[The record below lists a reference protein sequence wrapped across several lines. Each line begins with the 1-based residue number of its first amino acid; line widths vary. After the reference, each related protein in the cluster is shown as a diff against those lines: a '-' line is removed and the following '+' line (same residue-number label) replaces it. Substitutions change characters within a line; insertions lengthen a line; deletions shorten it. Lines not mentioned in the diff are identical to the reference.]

1 MYKIYVDN
9 ELIWTNATPD
19 AGITSAK
26 ISLQTNSEQS
36 FEYTVAKDYPAY
48 NKYRM
53 MTSVIDIYQDNET
66 DPIFEGRPIKEA
78 VDFYGT
84 KTITCEGALGYL
96 NDSIQRPHDYTG
108 QSISSILKALL
119 DVHNQQVEDYKKIY
133 LGNVTVVDTTD
144 EKIYSGGISSST
156 TTNYYNLYPTN
167 SDTTGTSGTTLTT
180 DYVSTYEAIT
190 NLLVN
195 NLAGYLN
202 IRYED
207 GKKYLDYLK
216 EYLPNEGQTILFG
229 SNMLDL
235 SSTLDYT
242 NICTGVLP
250 LGYSQTSEANDS
262 GLYPSSSTTSTSE
275 NKLTITSVN
284 GGSDILWNT
293 DAVNNFGR
301 IIKKVEWSNA
311 KDANTLKEKANNYL
325 TNTQYDNLTL
335 DCKIVDL
342 HFVDKNVTPLHFLH
356 MVRVVSKPHGMDREF
371 PISSMEIDLMSPA
384 NDTVT
389 LGQAY
394 NSISGKMAGAET
406 SISSTRNDIS
416 NIQTTVNNNST
427 TNWTNITK
435 TNDNITLE
443 AHERQKSEDEL
454 HKKITSEY
462 DSALR
467 ITADSINATVS
478 ENQKKNDETFAS
490 YNSRINQTAHDIS
503 TEVSERQRGDDNLEI
518 SIASVAKQTPTS
530 FSLGFDKN
538 NGETNNVLTLT
549 YNVDNQEK
557 KAEIDLTTFVMTV
570 LQKATIKSGMLTY
583 ESTDGKNSSTLT
595 GYGLGSTGK
604 IWAHHFIASNN
615 PASTSSGGSGNEV
628 TLYGQR
634 RIMCGTDNPSG
645 DNGIVAKHTIYLD
658 SGGYDEN
665 GDKRDGIRFD
675 CDIFCGANNSMVA
688 TRKWVSEN
696 FKDGYIKKNAVGVN
710 TTIYGDGV
718 ESSYPTYAKMRDR
731 KNQLVGMVQDLRSEL
746 SEYKSSHSHSNS
758 EYNNK
763 TATVHTTISGAES
776 SYPTYASLQARK
788 NQLVDWVKDLRA
800 QVRNGCK
807 KGTTPVH

>member
-9 ELIWTNATPD
+9 ELIWANTTPD

-48 NKYRM
+48 NKYKM

-108 QSISSILKALL
+108 QSISNILKALL

-144 EKIYSGGISSST
+144 EKIYSGGTSSST

-190 NLLVN
+190 SLLVN

-250 LGYSQTSEANDS
+250 LGYSQTSEANDA

-301 IIKKVEWSNA
+301 IIKKVEWSNV

-443 AHERQKSEDEL
+443 AHERQKSENEL
-454 HKKITSEY
+454 HKNITSEY
-462 DSALR
+462 DAALK
-467 ITADSINATVS
+467 ITAREINSTVS

-503 TEVSERQRGDDNLEI
+503 TEVSERQRGDNDLET
-518 SIASVAKQTPTS
+518 SITSVRKQTPTE
-530 FSLGFDKN
+530 FSLGFKN
-538 NGETNNVLTLT
+538 NGETDNVLTLT

-557 KAEIDLTTFVMTV
+557 TAEINLTTFIMTV
-570 LQKATIKSGMLTY
+570 LQKATVKSGTLTY
-583 ESTDGKNSSTLT
+583 ESTDNKNSSTFTAL
-595 GYGLGSTGK
+595 GLGTTGK

-615 PASTSSGGSGNEV
+615 PASTSSNGSGNEV

-634 RIMCGTDNPSG
+634 RIMCGTDDPNG
-645 DNGIVAKHTIYLD
+645 DNGIDAKHTIWLD
-658 SGGYDEN
+658 SSGYDEN
-665 GDKRDGIRFD
+665 GSKRDGIRFD

-696 FKDGYIKKNAVGVN
+696 FKTGYIKKSDVGVDTYIN
-710 TTIYGDGV
+710 GCEGD
-718 ESSYPTYAKMRDR
+718 YTTYAKMKAR
-731 KNQLVGMVQDLRSEL
+731 KDQLVDMVNDLRRQL
-746 SEYKSSHSHSNS
+746 SDYKSSHKHSNT

-763 TATVHTTISGAES
+763 KATVNTTISGAES
-776 SYPTYASLQARK
+776 KYPTYASLQARK
-788 NQLVDWVKDLRA
+788 NQLVDWVSDLRA
-800 QVRNGCK
+800 QVRAGCK

>member
-9 ELIWTNATPD
+9 ELIWANTTPD

-48 NKYRM
+48 NKYKM

-96 NDSIQRPHDYTG
+96 NDSIQRPHNYTG
-108 QSISSILKALL
+108 QSISNILGALL
-119 DVHNQQVEDYKKIY
+119 DIHNQQVEDYKKIY

-144 EKIYSGGISSST
+144 EKIYSGGTSSST
-156 TTNYYNLYPTN
+156 TTDYYNLYPTN

-235 SSTLDYT
+235 SSTIDYT

-250 LGYSQTSEANDS
+250 LGYSQTSEANDA
-262 GLYPSSSTTSTSE
+262 GLYPSSSTTSISE

-301 IIKKVEWSNA
+301 IIKKVEWSNV

-389 LGQAY
+389 LGQTY
-394 NSISGKMAGAET
+394 NSISGKVAGAET

-435 TNDNITLE
+435 TNDDISIE
-443 AHERQKSEDEL
+443 AHARETADNNEAIAREAAIKVS
-454 HKKITSEY
+454 
-462 DSALR
+462 
-467 ITADSINATVS
+467 ADSIKTS
-478 ENQKKNDETFAS
+478 
-490 YNSRINQTAHDIS
+490 
-503 TEVSERQRGDDNLEI
+503 
-518 SIASVAKQTPTS
+518 AKQYTDGKLTNYTKLTQTPTNFNLS
-530 FSLGFDKN
+530 FNGTNTLDFSYNVNSGKVDQSVNIGDLKVSAANVDFTASNFSLDADKIDFSTRSKSINLNSSSKILVSSEDGF
-538 NGETNNVLTLT
+538 
-549 YNVDNQEK
+549 K
-557 KAEIDLTTFVMTV
+557 KIIDGHEYTVVSTKTFVGNGSKLLRDCIGKFLSDFYGITTDNGYLYIQKPV
-570 LQKATIKSGMLTY
+570 KLAYVSHGDKSDKFLRRNPNSYEVTYTDKATT
-583 ESTDGKNSSTLT
+583 
-595 GYGLGSTGK
+595 
-604 IWAHHFIASNN
+604 
-615 PASTSSGGSGNEV
+615 
-628 TLYGQR
+628 
-634 RIMCGTDNPSG
+634 
-645 DNGIVAKHTIYLD
+645 
-658 SGGYDEN
+658 
-665 GDKRDGIRFD
+665 
-675 CDIFCGANNSMVA
+675 
-688 TRKWVSEN
+688 
-696 FKDGYIKKNAVGVN
+696 
-710 TTIYGDGV
+710 
-718 ESSYPTYAKMRDR
+718 
-731 KNQLVGMVQDLRSEL
+731 
-746 SEYKSSHSHSNS
+746 
-758 EYNNK
+758 
-763 TATVHTTISGAES
+763 
-776 SYPTYASLQARK
+776 
-788 NQLVDWVKDLRA
+788 
-800 QVRNGCK
+800 
-807 KGTTPVH
+807 

>member
-1 MYKIYVDN
+1 MYKIYIDN
-9 ELIWTNATPD
+9 ELIWANTTPD

-26 ISLQTNSEQS
+26 ISLQTNNEQS

-48 NKYRM
+48 NKYKM

-108 QSISSILKALL
+108 QSISNILKALL
-119 DVHNQQVEDYKKIY
+119 DVHNQQVEEYKKIH
-133 LGNVTVVDTTD
+133 LGNITVVDTTD
-144 EKIYSGGISSST
+144 EKIYSGGTSSST

-250 LGYSQTSEANDS
+250 LGYSQTSEANDA

-301 IIKKVEWSNA
+301 IIKKVEWSNV

-389 LGQAY
+389 LGQTY

-416 NIQTTVNNNST
+416 NIQTTVNNNSI

-435 TNDNITLE
+435 TDQAITLE
-443 AHERQKSEDEL
+443 AHERQKSENEL
-454 HKKITSEY
+454 HEQITSEY
-462 DSALR
+462 DAALK
-467 ITADSINATVS
+467 ITAREINSTVS

-503 TEVSERQRGDDNLEI
+503 TEVSERQRGDDNLET
-518 SIASVAKQTPTS
+518 SITSVRKQTPTS
-530 FSLGFDKN
+530 FSLGFEN

-557 KAEIDLTTFVMTV
+557 KAEINLTNFIMTV
-570 LQKATIKSGMLTY
+570 LQKATVKSGMLTY
-583 ESTDGKNSSTLT
+583 ESTDNKNSSTFTAL
-595 GYGLGSTGK
+595 GLGTTGK

-615 PASTSSGGSGNEV
+615 PGSTSSSGSGNEV

-634 RIMCGTDNPSG
+634 RIMYGTDSPSG
-645 DNGIVAKHTIYLD
+645 DNGVNAKHTIYLD
-658 SGGYDEN
+658 SGGYDEK
-665 GDKRDGIRFD
+665 GEKRDGIRFD

-696 FKDGYIKKNAVGVN
+696 FKDGYIKKNAVGVDTYIN
-710 TTIYGDGV
+710 GCEG
-718 ESSYPTYAKMRDR
+718 SYTTYAKMKARKDQLRD
-731 KNQLVGMVQDLRSEL
+731 QLAD
-746 SEYKSSHSHSNS
+746 YKSSHSYSNS
-758 EYNNK
+758 EYHNK
-763 TATVHTTISGAES
+763 KATVNTTISGAES
-776 SYPTYASLQARK
+776 KYPTYAELRDRK
-788 NQLVDWVKDLRA
+788 NQLVDWVQDLRA
-800 QVRNGCK
+800 QVRAGCK

>member
-9 ELIWTNATPD
+9 ELIWANTTPD

-48 NKYRM
+48 NKYKM

-144 EKIYSGGISSST
+144 EKIYSGGTSSST

-250 LGYSQTSEANDS
+250 LGYSQTSEANDA

-284 GGSDILWNT
+284 GGSDILWNI

-301 IIKKVEWSNA
+301 IIKKVEWSNV

-389 LGQAY
+389 LGQTY

-454 HKKITSEY
+454 HGKITSEY
-462 DSALR
+462 DAALK
-467 ITADSINATVS
+467 ITANNISSMVS

-503 TEVSERQRGDDNLEI
+503 TEVAERKKGDDGLEL
-518 SIASVAKQTPTS
+518 SIKSVARQTPTS
-530 FSLGFDKN
+530 FSWGFEDAGGGKESLVLYKN
-538 NGETNNVLTLT
+538 TDDGTVGYKVDLDEFIMNVLKRITIT
-549 YNVDNQEK
+549 TPR
-557 KAEIDLTTFVMTV
+557 IDINTGP
-570 LQKATIKSGMLTY
+570 S
-583 ESTDGKNSSTLT
+583 NSSTIQN
-595 GYGLGSTGK
+595 GIISTTNQMFGK
-604 IWAHHFIASNN
+604 QFIAMSD
-615 PASTSSGGSGNEV
+615 PSSTSSGGTG
-628 TLYGQR
+628 TATMYGQST
-634 RIMCGTDNPSG
+634 IKHGTISG
-645 DNGIVAKHTIYLD
+645 GTILYDREIRMD
-658 SGGYDEN
+658 SEGYDESGN
-665 GDKRDGIRFD
+665 IRKGIRFN
-675 CDIFCGANNSMVA
+675 CDIFCGANQSMVA
-688 TRKWVSEN
+688 TRKWVTEN
-696 FKDGYIKKNAVGVN
+696 FKDGYIKKSAVGVN
-710 TTIYGDGV
+710 TTIHGDGV
-718 ESSYPTYAKMRDR
+718 ESKYPTYAQMRDR
-731 KNQLVGMVQDLRSEL
+731 KNQLVGMVKDLRSEL
-746 SEYKSSHSHSNS
+746 SDYKSSHSYSNS

-763 TATVHTTISGAES
+763 TATVNTTITGSGVEDK
-776 SYPTYASLQARK
+776 YPTYAQMRDRK
-788 NQLVDWVKDLRA
+788 NTLVDWVKDLRA
-800 QVRNGCK
+800 QVRAGCK

>member
-9 ELIWTNATPD
+9 ELIWANTTPD

-36 FEYTVAKDYPAY
+36 FEYTVAKDYLAY
-48 NKYRM
+48 NKYKM

-108 QSISSILKALL
+108 QSISNILKALL

-144 EKIYSGGISSST
+144 EKIYSGGTSSST
-156 TTNYYNLYPTN
+156 TTDYYNLYPTN

-250 LGYSQTSEANDS
+250 LGYSQTSEANDAS
-262 GLYPSSSTTSTSE
+262 LYPSSSTTSTSE

-301 IIKKVEWSNA
+301 IIKKVEWPNV

-384 NDTVT
+384 NDIVT
-389 LGQAY
+389 LGQTY
-394 NSISGKMAGAET
+394 NSISGKMA
-406 SISSTRNDIS
+406 STEKEVGSARNDIS
-416 NIQTTVNNNST
+416 NVATTVDNNAEST
-427 TNWTNITK
+427 NETNNYFSTSISNTNEQIL
-435 TNDNITLE
+435 LE
-443 AHERQKSEDEL
+443 AEKREND
-454 HKKITSEY
+454 TVT
-462 DSALR
+462 LR
-467 ITADSINATVS
+467 S
-478 ENQKKNDETFAS
+478 
-490 YNSRINQTAHDIS
+490 
-503 TEVSERQRGDDNLEI
+503 EI
-518 SIASVAKQTPTS
+518 SI
-530 FSLGFDKN
+530 
-538 NGETNNVLTLT
+538 
-549 YNVDNQEK
+549 
-557 KAEIDLTTFVMTV
+557 KADE
-570 LQKATIKSGMLTY
+570 IKSECNNY
-583 ESTDGKNSSTLT
+583 TDGKHSEIVQTADRISSRVSDTEGRCSSIEQTVDSITNRVGNCETQLSDHGFRIT
-595 GYGLGSTGK
+595 NAQQTADAANAAAQSAANT
-604 IWAHHFIASNN
+604 ASN
-615 PASTSSGGSGNEV
+615 
-628 TLYGQR
+628 
-634 RIMCGTDNPSG
+634 
-645 DNGIVAKHTIYLD
+645 
-658 SGGYDEN
+658 
-665 GDKRDGIRFD
+665 
-675 CDIFCGANNSMVA
+675 ANNQYY
-688 TRKWVSEN
+688 TL
-696 FKDGYIKKNAVGVN
+696 
-710 TTIYGDGV
+710 
-718 ESSYPTYAKMRDR
+718 
-731 KNQLVGMVQDLRSEL
+731 KNQLYSGTTIIDGACIKTGTIDASHISSISIDKVLEDGTYKVISQKSLLASGSEDLKNCVASMLTNNTAAKQAMADYVQDRLIQF
-746 SEYKSSHSHSNS
+746 K
-758 EYNNK
+758 
-763 TATVHTTISGAES
+763 
-776 SYPTYASLQARK
+776 
-788 NQLVDWVKDLRA
+788 KDHPK
-800 QVRNGCK
+800 V
-807 KGTTPVH
+807 PW

>member
-1 MYKIYVDN
+1 LYKIYIDN
-9 ELIWTNATPD
+9 ELIWANTTPD

-26 ISLQTNSEQS
+26 ISLQTNNEQS

-48 NKYRM
+48 NKYKM

-119 DVHNQQVEDYKKIY
+119 DVHNHQVEDHKKIY

-144 EKIYSGGISSST
+144 EKIYSGGTSSST

-250 LGYSQTSEANDS
+250 LGYSQTSEANDA

-301 IIKKVEWSNA
+301 IIKKVEWSNV

-389 LGQAY
+389 LGQTY

-416 NIQTTVNNNST
+416 NIQTTVNNNSI

-435 TNDNITLE
+435 TDQAITLE
-443 AHERQKSEDEL
+443 AHERQKSENEL
-454 HKKITSEY
+454 HEQITSEY
-462 DSALR
+462 DAALK
-467 ITADSINATVS
+467 ITAREINSTVS

-503 TEVSERQRGDDNLEI
+503 TEVSERQRGDDNLET
-518 SIASVAKQTPTS
+518 SITSVRKQTPTS
-530 FSLGFDKN
+530 FSLGFEN

-557 KAEIDLTTFVMTV
+557 KAEINLTNFIMTV
-570 LQKATIKSGMLTY
+570 LQKATVKSGMLTY
-583 ESTDGKNSSTLT
+583 ESTDNKNSSTFTAL
-595 GYGLGSTGK
+595 GLGTTGK

-615 PASTSSGGSGNEV
+615 PGSTSSSGSGNEV

-634 RIMCGTDNPSG
+634 RIMYGTDSPSG
-645 DNGIVAKHTIYLD
+645 DNGVNAKHTIYLD
-658 SGGYDEN
+658 SGGYDEK
-665 GDKRDGIRFD
+665 GEKRDGIRFD

-696 FKDGYIKKNAVGVN
+696 FKDGYIKKNAVGVDTYIN
-710 TTIYGDGV
+710 GCEG
-718 ESSYPTYAKMRDR
+718 SYTTYAKMKARKDQLRD
-731 KNQLVGMVQDLRSEL
+731 QLAD
-746 SEYKSSHSHSNS
+746 YKSSHSYSNS
-758 EYNNK
+758 EYHNK
-763 TATVHTTISGAES
+763 KATVNTTISGAES
-776 SYPTYASLQARK
+776 KYPTYASLQDRK
-788 NQLVDWVKDLRA
+788 NQLVDWVQDLRA
-800 QVRNGCK
+800 QVRAGCK